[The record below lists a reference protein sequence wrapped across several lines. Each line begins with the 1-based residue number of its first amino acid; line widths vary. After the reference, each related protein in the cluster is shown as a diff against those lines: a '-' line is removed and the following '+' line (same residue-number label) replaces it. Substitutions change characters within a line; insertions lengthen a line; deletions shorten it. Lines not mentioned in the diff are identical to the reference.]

1 MDIPDRTLFHRSVQF
16 GKNHRE
22 PKYNAP
28 PLIFQRIVRIRSPS
42 LKLLFVFSL
51 LLYRTNVE
59 NVEKFNGSVET
70 KKKTQADVQ
79 ILLISVPFQCAD
91 STYVERKREK
101 KRLKNSKFREAKEIH
116 VCIRVTR
123 EKNTWR
129 KKKQMRNSV
138 GGWGARMG
146 RIYGEAI
153 GLLYLGIPRFI
164 VNTNELQVDRA
175 RALIEKVGRRLVC
188 FHGMKVADH
197 QPLVVKF
204 LPLLLLL
211 LLLRD

>member
-1 MDIPDRTLFHRSVQF
+1 M
-16 GKNHRE
+16 
-22 PKYNAP
+22 
-28 PLIFQRIVRIRSPS
+28 
-42 LKLLFVFSL
+42 
-51 LLYRTNVE
+51 NVE

-129 KKKQMRNSV
+129 KKK
-138 GGWGARMG
+138 
-146 RIYGEAI
+146 
-153 GLLYLGIPRFI
+153 
-164 VNTNELQVDRA
+164 TD
-175 RALIEKVGRRLVC
+175 EK
-188 FHGMKVADH
+188 
-197 QPLVVKF
+197 
-204 LPLLLLL
+204 
-211 LLLRD
+211 

>member
-1 MDIPDRTLFHRSVQF
+1 MFHRSVQF

>member
-1 MDIPDRTLFHRSVQF
+1 MDIPDRALFHRSVQF

-28 PLIFQRIVRIRSPS
+28 PLIFQRIVRIARHLNSCS
-42 LKLLFVFSL
+42 FFSL

-101 KRLKNSKFREAKEIH
+101 KRLKNSKFREAKKIH
-116 VCIRVTR
+116 VCVCVYTCD
-123 EKNTWR
+123 ER
-129 KKKQMRNSV
+129 KKHV
-138 GGWGARMG
+138 
-146 RIYGEAI
+146 E
-153 GLLYLGIPRFI
+153 
-164 VNTNELQVDRA
+164 
-175 RALIEKVGRRLVC
+175 EK
-188 FHGMKVADH
+188 KTDE
-197 QPLVVKF
+197 K
-204 LPLLLLL
+204 
-211 LLLRD
+211 

>member
-1 MDIPDRTLFHRSVQF
+1 M
-16 GKNHRE
+16 
-22 PKYNAP
+22 
-28 PLIFQRIVRIRSPS
+28 
-42 LKLLFVFSL
+42 
-51 LLYRTNVE
+51 NVE

-79 ILLISVPFQCAD
+79 ILLISAPFQCAD

-101 KRLKNSKFREAKEIH
+101 KRLKNSKFREAKKIH
-116 VCIRVTR
+116 VCVCIRVTR